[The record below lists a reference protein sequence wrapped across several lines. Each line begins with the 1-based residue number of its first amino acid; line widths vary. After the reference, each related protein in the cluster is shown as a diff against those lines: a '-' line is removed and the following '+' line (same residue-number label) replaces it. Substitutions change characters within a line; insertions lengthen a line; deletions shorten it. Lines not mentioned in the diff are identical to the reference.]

1 MDLQNILQS
10 ASSGASSSGFIQV
23 ETIVGSPSFRPL
35 DLEHGNKRNTSNLVH
50 LSVNSV
56 HG

>member
-1 MDLQNILQS
+1 MDLQNTLQS
-10 ASSGASSSGFIQV
+10 TSSGASSSGFIQV